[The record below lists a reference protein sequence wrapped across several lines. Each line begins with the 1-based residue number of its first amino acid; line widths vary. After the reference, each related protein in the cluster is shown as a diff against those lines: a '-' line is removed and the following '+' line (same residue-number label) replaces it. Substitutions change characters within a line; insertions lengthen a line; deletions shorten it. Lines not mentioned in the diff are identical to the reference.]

1 MPTKISKISDEKE
14 VEPWLQQILKQEV
27 EHLKTNERFKVFAP
41 VAGSSRMQ
49 CMICKPIKDVK
60 IQVGCQSNWVGHVYG
75 KLHTLLLN
83 DYNIIQQTFEV
94 NQNQADMESWIINHP
109 LNYELEN
116 IITEKQC
123 KSFTLNQESNCTM
136 IQCMICPPPCKLQ
149 INSDLQKVWNQHKN
163 GKLHT
168 SVMKKFKI
176 LEQSDQNQEVIP
188 PTQERQSDVG
198 QQEIVVKLEK
208 TDFNSSTETF
218 GKPGVEISIEQS
230 PENQH
235 NQTPPSPVSNQEIQN
250 ESSRQEI
257 DVKSEKMDLTSPTPE
272 LNPLPIITGDLFL
285 LCHGKPN
292 LKIVSF
298 DCALIEVKTC
308 VRSVYSVRASFL
320 AFNSKAEIGT
330 FVFI

>member
-1 MPTKISKISDEKE
+1 MI
-14 VEPWLQQILKQEV
+14 QIE
-27 EHLKTNERFKVFAP
+27 
-41 VAGSSRMQ
+41 
-49 CMICKPIKDVK
+49 
-60 IQVGCQSNWVGHVYG
+60 CQSNWVGHIYG

-116 IITEKQC
+116 IINEKKC
-123 KSFTLNQESNCTM
+123 KSFTLNQESNYTM

-176 LEQSDQNQEVIP
+176 LEQSDQNQEFTP
-188 PTQERQSDVG
+188 SAQERQSDVG

-218 GKPGVEISIEQS
+218 GRLGVEISNVQS
-230 PENQH
+230 PEDQH
-235 NQTPPSPVSNQEIQN
+235 NQTPPSPVIQGKKQVVIQPKQEIQKD
-250 ESSRQEI
+250 SSGLEI
-257 DVKSEKMDLTSPTPE
+257 DVKPEKMDFTSPASE
-272 LNPLPIITGDLFL
+272 LNPRLIITGDLFL

-298 DCALIEVKTC
+298 HCALIEVKTYS
-308 VRSVYSVRASFL
+308 RSVY
-320 AFNSKAEIGT
+320 
-330 FVFI
+330 

>member
-1 MPTKISKISDEKE
+1 MPTKISKIADEKE
-14 VEPWLQQILKQEV
+14 VDPWLQQILKQEV

-41 VAGSSRMQ
+41 VSGSNRMQ
-49 CMICKPIKDVK
+49 CMICKPIKEVT
-60 IQVGCQSNWVGHVYG
+60 IQIECQSNWVGHVYG

-116 IITEKQC
+116 IEDKKQC
-123 KSFTLNQESNCTM
+123 KSFTPNHESNYTM

-149 INSDLQKVWNQHKN
+149 INSDLQKVWNQHIN

-168 SVMKKFKI
+168 SHMKKFKI
-176 LEQSDQNQEVIP
+176 FQQPDHNQEVIP
-188 PTQERQSDVG
+188 STQERQSDIG
-198 QQEIVVKLEK
+198 RQEIVVKLEK

-218 GKPGVEISIEQS
+218 AEPGVEISKEQS
-230 PENQH
+230 PYNQH
-235 NQTPPSPVSNQEIQN
+235 IQTSPSPVSNQEIQN
-250 ESSRQEI
+250 DSSRKEI

-285 LCHGKPN
+285 LSHGKPN
-292 LKIVSF
+292 LKLVSF
-298 DCALIEVKTC
+298 DCALIEVKSY
-308 VRSVYSVRASFL
+308 VRSVYSVIEPLFL
-320 AFNSKAEIGT
+320 DI
-330 FVFI
+330 

>member
-1 MPTKISKISDEKE
+1 MYFADDASDNSLPTKKSKISNEKE

-60 IQVGCQSNWVGHVYG
+60 IQIGCQSNWVGHVYG

-83 DYNIIQQTFEV
+83 DYNIIKQDFEV

-116 IITEKQC
+116 IINEKQC
-123 KSFTLNQESNCTM
+123 KSFTLNQESNYTM

-208 TDFNSSTETF
+208 TDLNGSPETI
-218 GKPGVEISIEQS
+218 GEPGVEISKERS

-235 NQTPPSPVSNQEIQN
+235 NQTPPSPVIQGKKQEVIPSNQEIQKGG
-250 ESSRQEI
+250 SGQEI
-257 DVKSEKMDLTSPTPE
+257 DIKPEKMDLTSST
-272 LNPLPIITGDLFL
+272 LPIITGDLFL
-285 LCHGKPN
+285 LCHGKLS
-292 LKIVSF
+292 LKIVSY
-298 DCALIEVKTC
+298 DCALI
-308 VRSVYSVRASFL
+308 RPVY
-320 AFNSKAEIGT
+320 IY
-330 FVFI
+330 

>member
-1 MPTKISKISDEKE
+1 MKISKVSDEKE
-14 VEPWLQQILKQEV
+14 VEPWLHQILKQEV
-27 EHLKTNERFKVFAP
+27 EHLKTNERFKVFEP
-41 VAGSSRMQ
+41 VAGSNRMQ
-49 CMICKPIKDVK
+49 CMICKPIKEVT
-60 IQVGCQSNWVGHVYG
+60 IQIGCQSNWVGHVYG

-94 NQNQADMESWIINHP
+94 NQNQADMESWIMNHP

-116 IITEKQC
+116 IKDKKQC
-123 KSFTLNQESNCTM
+123 KSFTLNHESNYTM
-136 IQCMICPPPCKLQ
+136 VQCMICPPPCKLQ

-168 SVMKKFKI
+168 SHMKKFKI
-176 LEQSDQNQEVIP
+176 FQQSDQNQEVIP
-188 PTQERQSDVG
+188 STQERQRDIG

-218 GKPGVEISIEQS
+218 GQPEVEISKEQS

-235 NQTPPSPVSNQEIQN
+235 NQTPPVIQGKNQKVFPSNQEIQKD
-250 ESSRQEI
+250 SSGQEI
-257 DVKSEKMDLTSPTPE
+257 VVKPEKMDLTSPSPE
-272 LNPLPIITGDLFL
+272 LNSRPIITGDLFL

-298 DCALIEVKTC
+298 HCALIEVKTYE
-308 VRSVYSVRASFL
+308 VHLFS
-320 AFNSKAEIGT
+320 
-330 FVFI
+330 